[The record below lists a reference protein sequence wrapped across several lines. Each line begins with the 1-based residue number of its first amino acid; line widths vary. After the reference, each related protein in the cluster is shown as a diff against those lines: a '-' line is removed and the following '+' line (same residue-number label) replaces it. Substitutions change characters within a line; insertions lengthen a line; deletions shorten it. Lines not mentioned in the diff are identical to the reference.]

1 VRDRVRKIL
10 LAGAA
15 LTILW
20 QIAAFALD
28 DYLVAY
34 PLETFRALRVAV
46 AGDDPLLAYLRD
58 TAILALEGIAG
69 GAAIATLLA
78 FALRA
83 LPFGDVL
90 LGGIAALLDP
100 FPAVV
105 LYPLFG
111 LWLDDSPNAVLAVTA
126 AGTGLPLLA
135 AIDRGLGNVPRTYLD
150 VARNIGWRGPTVFFR
165 VQLPA
170 AAPVLARG
178 LRESAK
184 SGFRALIAAELLL
197 GALSKAGGLGGYLM
211 SQNREEARANVLAA
225 VLVVLALALVVD
237 FLFRVLEE
245 SVAGSAKLPE

>member
-1 VRDRVRKIL
+1 M
-10 LAGAA
+10 
-15 LTILW
+15 
-20 QIAAFALD
+20 
-28 DYLVAY
+28 
-34 PLETFRALRVAV
+34 
-46 AGDDPLLAYLRD
+46 
-58 TAILALEGIAG
+58 
-69 GAAIATLLA
+69 
-78 FALRA
+78 
-83 LPFGDVL
+83 
-90 LGGIAALLDP
+90 
-100 FPAVV
+100 
-105 LYPLFG
+105 
-111 LWLDDSPNAVLAVTA
+111 TA